1 MGRSLKSQLSYA
13 NSKGVKKVVIVGKRE
28 VEGNF
33 YTLKDMD
40 SGEQISCGEEE
51 LLEMIANL

>member
-1 MGRSLKSQLSYA
+1 LSYA
-13 NSKGVKKVVIVGKRE
+13 NSKGVKKVVIVGERE

-40 SGEQISCGEEE
+40 SGEEVSCGEEE
-51 LLEMIANL
+51 LLEMIANDEEVKKVY